1 MSVIQHPTSN
11 IQDPSPHCSGFAVLI
26 GRPGVG
32 KSTLLNRL
40 VGQKVAITAAVS
52 QITRTRLSG
61 ILTLPYTQIV
71 FVDTPG
77 LHRPRHRLGEWMVE
91 QSVRA
96 LRDADVVLLVLD
108 AGDGVTPEDR
118 AAIARL
124 GGVRAPALAVLNK
137 IDRLPPGE
145 MLRAIGQRARGD
157 IETLLHSRIYLD
169 LWVKTSKGWREREEL
184 IKTFYPE

>member
-1 MSVIQHPTSN
+1 
-11 IQDPSPHCSGFAVLI
+11 

-40 VGQKVAITAAVS
+40 VGQKVAITAAVP

-118 AAIARL
+118 AAIKSTREELPYGIAVEIEEFTRREGKDL
-124 GGVRAPALAVLNK
+124 LYIRATLHVERDAHKKMLIGK
-137 IDRLPPGE
+137 DGR

-169 LWVKTSKGWREREEL
+169 LWVKTS
-184 IKTFYPE
+184 